1 MLGGID
7 LAAGKGYNRTV
18 EEQDRL
24 DIQASCDGDQEAF
37 RRLVERHENQVAGLL
52 WRFTRDRNTLEELVQ
67 ETFVQAYFSLPNF
80 RHEGSFAGWLSRIAT
95 RVGYRFWK
103 KQARANVYYSIQDAD
118 LIEQP
123 EAIDD
128 VDPAAAGRIIH
139 WLLDQ
144 LRQPDR
150 LVLTLM
156 YFEGHSTEEIAQQMG
171 WNRAMVKMR
180 AYRARKKLRA
190 IAEEHGLWEKL
201 GWIR

>member
-1 MLGGID
+1 MLGGTD
-7 LAAGKGYNRTV
+7 LAAGKEYNRPV

-37 RRLVERHENQVAGLL
+37 RRLVERHQQQVAGLL

-67 ETFVQAYFSLPNF
+67 EVFVQAWFSLPGF
-80 RHEGSFAGWLSRIAT
+80 RHEGSFAGWLNRIAT

-103 KQARANVYYSIQDAD
+103 KQARSNTVYPLHEAD
-118 LIEQP
+118 LVEQP

-128 VDPAAAGRIIH
+128 DPAAAGRIIH
-139 WLLDQ
+139 WLLAQ
-144 LRQPDR
+144 LREPDR

-156 YFEGHSTEEIAQQMG
+156 YFQGQSTEQIARQMG

-180 AYRARKKLRA
+180 AYRARKKLRVL
-190 IAEEHGLWEKL
+190 AERQGIWEKL
-201 GWIR
+201 GWIH

>member
-7 LAAGKGYNRTV
+7 LAAGREYNRPV

-37 RRLVERHENQVAGLL
+37 RRLVERHQQQVAGLL
-52 WRFTRDRNTLEELVQ
+52 WRFTRDRNTLEELAQ
-67 ETFVQAYFSLPNF
+67 EVFVQAYFSLPSF

-103 KQARANVYYSIQDAD
+103 KQARSNVEYAIQEAD

-123 EAIDD
+123 EAIEDI
-128 VDPAAAGRIIH
+128 DPAAAGKVVH

-144 LRQPDR
+144 LREADR

-156 YFEGHSTEEIAQQMG
+156 YFEGQSTEQIAQRMG

-180 AYRARKKLRA
+180 AYRARKKLREL
-190 IAEEHGLWEKL
+190 AERQGLWETL